1 MATQP
6 TNLPV
11 PSESPRDLKFNAGK
25 IDEFVTS
32 LVNTYIDRFG
42 NEHYTIEGLRW
53 LAQQAISS
61 FGWIPIGTFQ
71 AGATLTLPNQ
81 ILKDETDGEYYRWDG
96 DFPKEVPVGSSPEST
111 GGIGSGVWIGV
122 GDSALRG
129 MLASSADPSYG
140 DAMIAV
146 MQPVSGSVPRTQHD
160 KNYDSINICDFGA
173 KCDGVTDDTA
183 AIQAAFA
190 SGLGT
195 NIVRINFPMG
205 RKVKISGTILVPQK
219 VQCDFNGC
227 TLIGDNTVT
236 MFQSARFIDGV
247 LTSNL
252 SEPVGSENFLF
263 DLRMENALILD
274 SDIVFNMYYV
284 TANCSFKNIRT
295 FGANQ
300 LMNAKECFYCSFEEL
315 TAWSPTVA
323 SRPAFYWDGDIQAQG
338 VRKCFAGSGFAV
350 GHRIK
355 GFNDV
360 DCFDTCGAEG
370 CTTGVFLTGGT
381 GESGGLQNIEFHN
394 WYFEGNGRAVYAD
407 PAYNY
412 QQVNFRNCFW
422 SLNDVHIDGETIYS
436 GSIDESNVFNDS
448 TEHPG
453 YFRLGNI
460 NNGRN
465 GFTIKL
471 RRQWGISNVT
481 YPTIDTSTKYI
492 VGQNVLLERDITYA
506 HPTTSGPV
514 AKTTERY
521 GIAKRDCWG
530 SSVGVIPSGVVPF
543 CGVSINGLS
552 VSVTTKIA
560 ARTHEMIAFSLQAET
575 SGGPSLVCG
584 TVINGIVMQPAG
596 QRPVTI
602 STSAGGNYILTFST
616 VSSTITSCSGIVRI
630 I

>member
-111 GGIGSGVWIGV
+111 GGIGTGVWIGV

-183 AIQAAFA
+183 AIQAAFS

-227 TLIGDNTVT
+227 TILGNNSATL
-236 MFQSARFIDGV
+236 FESARFIDGV
-247 LTSNL
+247 LTSNW
-252 SEPVGSENFLF
+252 SEPLPNENFLY
-263 DLRMENALILD
+263 DLRLENALVLD
-274 SDIVFNMYYV
+274 SDIVLKMFNTV
-284 TANCSFKNIRT
+284 TNCAYKNIRS
-295 FGANQ
+295 FGSNQ
-300 LMNAKECFYCSFEEL
+300 LLHAKECFYASFEEM
-315 TAWSPTVA
+315 TAWSPLVA
-323 SRPAFYWDGDIQAQG
+323 DKPAFRWEGDIQAQG

-350 GHRIK
+350 GHRIQ
-355 GFNDV
+355 GFNDA
-360 DCFDTCGAEG
+360 DCFDTCGAESCDVG
-370 CTTGVFLTGGT
+370 IYLTGGT
-381 GESGGLQNIEFHN
+381 GESGGLQNMEFHN
-394 WYFEGNGRAVYAD
+394 WYLEGNGTAVLAD

-412 QQVNFRNCFW
+412 QRINFRNCFW
-422 SLNDVHIDGETIYS
+422 SLNDVHISGETIYS

-460 NNGRN
+460 NTGRN
-465 GFTIKL
+465 GFTIRL
-471 RRQWGISNVT
+471 HRQWSTTNIT
-481 YPTIDTSTKYI
+481 DPTIETVTKYQ
-492 VGQNVLLERDITYA
+492 VGANMALERDLTYA
-506 HPTTSGPV
+506 NPSTGGAV
-514 AKTTERY
+514 LKTTERY

-530 SSVGVIPSGVVPF
+530 SSVGVVPSGVVPF
-543 CGVSINGLS
+543 CNVNISGTA
-552 VSVTTKIA
+552 VSVGTKITSRA
-560 ARTHEMIAFSLQAET
+560 HEMIAFSLQAET
-575 SGGPSLVCG
+575 SGGPVVVCG
-584 TVINGIVMQPAG
+584 TIINGVSLQPSG
-596 QRPVTI
+596 QRPVSVTI
-602 STSAGGNYILTFST
+602 SAGGNIILNFSS
-616 VSSTITSCSGIVRI
+616 VSSSITACSGIVRI